1 MSALA
6 LPARSFGSPLPSPE
20 AVAARLAHFQPLQTQ
35 TLRLAD
41 KAARRASDV
50 SLSAAVRAADVGLSA
65 AKAGGG
71 GAGLVPFKTTLD
83 TSISFAKPV
92 VAERRVNR
100 LKKSVW
106 ASGHLHGMAEKGF
119 RPSACWFV
127 TLTYA
132 KANDWAANHMSKA
145 IQGFRNWC
153 QSRGIPCRYTWVA
166 EIQPKR
172 LERTGDAVVHYHL
185 LAWLPEG
192 VPMPQWDR
200 ATRKHNGWRGA
211 FWMHGMTNTEKA
223 FSGVGYLMKYLSKLG
238 ELTIFP
244 KGLRLYGIGGL
255 TTQGRAVR
263 TWYNLP
269 EWVKRTCG
277 VGDVKK
283 FGNSFVMR
291 ETGEILAPVYSVVK
305 TGFGL
310 ILKLLRPLPD
320 RFHDGAYSSVSFA

>member
-1 MSALA
+1 MSTFLENFGTR
-6 LPARSFGSPLPSPE
+6 LPTD
-20 AVAARLAHFQPLQTQ
+20 AVVAFRVAKYPTLQQQTIRLAN
-35 TLRLAD
+35 
-41 KAARRASDV
+41 KVSRRSIEASLTGAV
-50 SLSAAVRAADVGLSA
+50 SQAFERQAQRAKSGEA
-65 AKAGGG
+65 
-71 GAGLVPFKTTLD
+71 AGLVPYKTNLD
-83 TSISFAKPV
+83 ASISFAKPV

-106 ASGHLHGMAEKGF
+106 ASGHLHGFAEKGH
-119 RPSACWFV
+119 RPPQCWFV

-132 KANDWAANHMSKA
+132 RANSWVGNHISKA

-153 QSRGIPCRYTWVA
+153 QSKGVPCRYTWVS

-172 LERTGDAVVHYHL
+172 LERTGEAVVHYHL
-185 LAWLPEG
+185 LAWLPVG
-192 VPMPQWDR
+192 VSMPQWDR
-200 ATRKHNGWRGA
+200 STRKSDGERAA
-211 FWMHGMTNTEKA
+211 FWSHGMTNTEKV

-255 TTQGRAVR
+255 TDQARAVR

-283 FGNSFVMR
+283 QGSAFVMR
-291 ETGEILAPVYSVVK
+291 ATGEILEPAYSCIK
-305 TGFGL
+305 TGFCL
-310 ILKLLRPLPD
+310 ILRALRPLPE
-320 RFHDGAYSSVSFA
+320 RFHDGAYSTVSFI